1 MIMDSK
7 RLNVSKELLN
17 NLSVEEIA
25 QLNWDVTE
33 LSENWE
39 DVINNCERLL
49 K

>member
-1 MIMDSK
+1 MDSK

-33 LSENWE
+33 LLANWE

-49 K
+49 KS

>member
-1 MIMDSK
+1 MDSK

-25 QLNWDVTE
+25 QLNWDVNE

-39 DVINNCERLL
+39 DIIKNCERLL
-49 K
+49 NS

>member
-1 MIMDSK
+1 MDSK

-33 LSENWE
+33 LSVNWE

-49 K
+49 KS

>member
-1 MIMDSK
+1 MDSK

-33 LSENWE
+33 LSANWE
-39 DVINNCERLL
+39 DIINNCERLL
-49 K
+49 KS